1 MKRVFKDC
9 RTIQRYRSGLF
20 GPYVERLAERLCQQ
34 GYSREQAQRHLLTV
48 DDFGRWLQRRRIAIF
63 DVSLADAQRY
73 LRFSDRSH
81 KNSAA
86 LKLLF
91 EILVQEGHV
100 FPNTPR
106 TRAEFVV
113 DRFADYLTEQRG
125 LALGTIANRK
135 AIVTAFLAR
144 TFGKTCLNLAR
155 IQPRHLIGFVQ
166 EESTRRDKSIK
177 LVETSLRSFMR
188 YLLFTGSLN
197 RDLSAAVPSAPSIR
211 RFSGIP
217 RYLLA
222 DQVSRILE
230 SCDRRTHKGRRDYA
244 ILLLL
249 ARLGL
254 RAAEVENL
262 KLDDIDWSSGIVTI
276 HGKGGK
282 MSQLPLL
289 DDVGKAIS
297 AYLQKDR
304 RPSPERTIFQQVA
317 APHTGLS
324 GSVGHI
330 VRFAMDRAG
339 VQAST
344 KGSHQFRHTIGNQ
357 MLTKGASL
365 AEIGEVLRH
374 EHSDTTFIYSKVD
387 IGALRPLARSWPGDA
402 P

>member
-1 MKRVFKDC
+1 MERIFKDC

-20 GPYVERLAERLCQQ
+20 GPYVELLAERLCQH

-48 DDFGRWLQRRRIAIF
+48 DDFGRWLQRRRIGIF
-63 DVSLADAQRY
+63 DLSLAHARRY
-73 LRFSDRSH
+73 FRFNDRSH
-81 KNSAA
+81 KNSTA
-86 LKLLF
+86 LKRLF
-91 EILVQEGHV
+91 DTLAQDGHV
-100 FPNTPR
+100 LQNTPR
-106 TRAEFVV
+106 TQAELVV
-113 DRFADYLTEQRG
+113 DRFGDYLTEQRG
-125 LALGTIANRK
+125 LALATIANRK

-144 TFGKTCLNLAR
+144 TFGQGRINLAR
-155 IQPRHLIGFVQ
+155 IQPQHLISFVQ
-166 EESTRRDKSIK
+166 EQSARRHNSIK
-177 LVETSLRSFMR
+177 QVETSLRSFMR
-188 YLLFTGSLN
+188 YLLFTGYLD

-222 DQVSRILE
+222 HQVNRILE
-230 SCDRRTHKGRRDYA
+230 SCNRQTHTGRRDYA

-282 MSQLPLL
+282 ISQLPLL
-289 DDVGKAIS
+289 DDVGKAVS

-304 RPSPERTIFQQVA
+304 RPASQRTIFQQVV
-317 APHTGLS
+317 APHAGLS

-330 VRFAMDRAG
+330 VRFAMNRAG
-339 VQAST
+339 VQSST

-365 AEIGEVLRH
+365 ADIGEVLRH
-374 EHSDTTFIYSKVD
+374 EHSDTTFIYAKVD
-387 IGALRPLARSWPGDA
+387 IGALRPLARPWPGDA